1 MWILCGVLSV
11 AFCILS
17 WYLAS
22 NKNMKAVWA
31 SGCSLSFVVLEL
43 LMEYKLIFDWVNTKD
58 WSALLD
64 VVPSMYSMLTGYVI
78 IMLFANALVMTQLYK
93 K

>member
-11 AFCILS
+11 AFCFLA
-17 WYLAS
+17 WFLAS
-22 NKNMKAVWA
+22 KRNRKAVWA

-43 LMEYKLIFDWVNTKD
+43 LMEYKLIFDWVNNKD

-78 IMLFANALVMTQLYK
+78 IMLFANALAMTQLYK